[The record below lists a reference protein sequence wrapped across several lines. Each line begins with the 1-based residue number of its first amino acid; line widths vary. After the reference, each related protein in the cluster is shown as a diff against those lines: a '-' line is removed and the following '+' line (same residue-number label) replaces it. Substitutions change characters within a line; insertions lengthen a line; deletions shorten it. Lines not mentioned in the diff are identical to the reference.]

1 MKKYI
6 RLFGLLLA
14 ATSAR
19 AQTTQI
25 TAKFSYDDGTA
36 VAGSVSLFR
45 VGPPD
50 VLMGNY
56 PFDSQGRFSSAIAL
70 DPAAQYRGLL
80 LGPGG
85 TSLILASPSIP
96 LPPGVNA
103 DVIAH
108 LPTRDI

>member
-70 DPAAQYRGLL
+70 DPAPQYPGLL

-85 TSLILASPSIP
+85 TSVILRSPSIP
-96 LPPGVNA
+96 PPPSPNVA
-103 DVIAH
+103 V
-108 LPTRDI
+108 LL